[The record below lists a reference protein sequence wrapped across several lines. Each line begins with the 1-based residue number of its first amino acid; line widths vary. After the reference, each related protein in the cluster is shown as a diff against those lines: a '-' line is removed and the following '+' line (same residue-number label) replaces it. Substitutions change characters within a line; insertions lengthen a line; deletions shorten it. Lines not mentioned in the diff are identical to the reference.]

1 MAVNSTE
8 MVHFRMAKMCL
19 GICSLFLENS
29 KQTAEKC
36 RQISENQ
43 KKSTVFQMQIGFTN
57 IESNM
62 NHFKTTVLYF
72 RY

>member
-43 KKSTVFQMQIGFTN
+43 KNLS
-57 IESNM
+57 S
-62 NHFKTTVLYF
+62 FKCKLALQT
-72 RY
+72 